1 MNSVGIDI
9 SKGRSMV
16 AVMRPF
22 GEVVISPFEVRHTD
36 SELSEL
42 ARQLK
47 SLNGETRVVME
58 ATGNYHAPVA
68 KLLHNAGLYVS
79 VINAKLVH
87 GYGNNDLRRVK
98 TDRKDAVKLANY
110 GLDRWLTLP
119 RYVPEEDTRLLLKNC
134 YRQYRQYSK
143 VQTVLKNNLISL
155 LDTVFPNVNRLFSSP
170 ARADGSE
177 KWVDFVAEFWH
188 CGCIC
193 ERSEK
198 AFVSKYQ
205 KWCKKHGYNF
215 GEEKAC
221 AIYAEASGH
230 IGVMPKSET
239 TKLLVEQAVS
249 QLRATSA
256 ALAALKHEMQAL
268 ASMLPEYPAVM
279 DMFGVGPTLGPQ
291 LIAEI
296 GDVRRFYSKKAL
308 VAYAG
313 LDAPPNDSG
322 DVTGRHKSMSKV
334 GASSLRR
341 TLFLVMSVYLQN
353 APLDEPVYQFMDKKR
368 TEGKPYRVYMMA
380 SANKFLRIYYA
391 TVKAYLESLEQTA

>member
-9 SKGRSMV
+9 SKGRSTV

-22 GEVVISPFEVRHTD
+22 GEVVISPFEVCHTD

-42 ARQLK
+42 ARRLK

-58 ATGNYHAPVA
+58 ATGNYHLPVA
-68 KLLHNAGLYVS
+68 QALHDAGLYVS
-79 VINAKLVH
+79 VVNAKLVH
-87 GYGNNDLRRVK
+87 GYGNNELRRVK

-119 RYVPEEDTRLLLKNC
+119 RYVPEEDTRLLLKSC

-155 LDTVFPNVNRLFSSP
+155 LDTTFPNANRLFNSP
-170 ARADGSE
+170 VRADGSE

-188 CGCIC
+188 CGCVC

-198 AFVSKYQ
+198 AFLNKYQ
-205 KWCKKHGYNF
+205 RWCRKNGYNF
-215 GEEKAC
+215 SEEKALY
-221 AIYAEASGH
+221 IYSEAGGH

-256 ALAALKHEMQAL
+256 ALATLRQEMQSL
-268 ASMLPEYPAVM
+268 ASQLPEYPVVM
-279 DMFGVGPTLGPQ
+279 EMFGVGPALGPQ
-291 LIAEI
+291 LMAEI

-313 LDAPPNDSG
+313 IDAPPNDSG
-322 DVTGRHKSMSKV
+322 DVTGRHKNMSKV

-341 TLFLVMSVYLQN
+341 TLFLVMSVYLQT
-353 APLDEPVYQFMDKKR
+353 APLDEPVYQFMDRKR
-368 TEGKPYRVYMMA
+368 AEGKPYRVYMMA

-391 TVKAYLESLEQTA
+391 TVKTYLDTLEQI

>member
-1 MNSVGIDI
+1 MNSVGIDV
-9 SKGRSMV
+9 SKGRSTV
-16 AVMRPF
+16 ATMRPF
-22 GEVVISPFEVRHTD
+22 GEVVISPFEVCHTD

-42 ARQLK
+42 ARRLK
-47 SLNGETRVVME
+47 SLDGETRVVME
-58 ATGNYHAPVA
+58 ATGNYHLPVA
-68 KLLHNAGLYVS
+68 QALHDAGLYVS
-79 VINAKLVH
+79 VVNAKLVH
-87 GYGNNDLRRVK
+87 GYGNNELRRVK
-98 TDRKDAVKLANY
+98 TDKKDAVKLANY

-119 RYVPEEDTRLLLKNC
+119 RYVPEEDTRLLLKSC

-155 LDTVFPNVNRLFSSP
+155 LDTTFPNANRLFNSP
-170 ARADGSE
+170 VRADGSE

-188 CGCIC
+188 CGCVC

-198 AFVSKYQ
+198 AFLNKYQ
-205 KWCKKHGYNF
+205 RWCRKNGYNF
-215 GEEKAC
+215 SEEKALY
-221 AIYAEASGH
+221 IYSEAGGH

-256 ALAALKHEMQAL
+256 ALATLRQEMQSL
-268 ASMLPEYPAVM
+268 ASQLPEYPVVM
-279 DMFGVGPTLGPQ
+279 EMFGVGPALGPQ
-291 LIAEI
+291 LMAEI

-313 LDAPPNDSG
+313 IDAPPNDSG
-322 DVTGRHKSMSKV
+322 DVTGRHKNMSKV

-341 TLFLVMSVYLQN
+341 TLFLVMSVYLQT
-353 APLDEPVYQFMDKKR
+353 APLDEPVYQFMDRKR
-368 TEGKPYRVYMMA
+368 AEGKPYRVYMMA

-391 TVKAYLESLEQTA
+391 TVKTYLDTLEQI

>member
-9 SKGRSMV
+9 SKGRSTV

-22 GEVVISPFEVRHTD
+22 GEVVISPFEVRHTG

-42 ARQLK
+42 AGRLK
-47 SLNGETRVVME
+47 SLDGEIRVVME

-68 KLLHNAGLYVS
+68 KLLHDAGLYVS
-79 VINAKLVH
+79 VVNAKLVH

-98 TDRKDAVKLANY
+98 TDKKDSVKLANY

-155 LDTVFPNVNRLFSSP
+155 LDTVFPNANRLFSSP
-170 ARADGSE
+170 IRGDGSE

-188 CGCIC
+188 CKCVC
-193 ERSEK
+193 ERSER
-198 AFVSKYQ
+198 AFINKYQ
-205 KWCKKHGYNF
+205 RWCRKHGYNF
-215 GEEKAC
+215 SETKAQTIH
-221 AIYAEASGH
+221 AVASGH

-239 TKLLVEQAVS
+239 TKLPVA

-256 ALAALKHEMQAL
+256 ALAALKHEMQTL
-268 ASMLPEYPAVM
+268 ASQLPEYPVVM

-368 TEGKPYRVYMMA
+368 AEGKPYLVYMMA
-380 SANKFLRIYYA
+380 SADKFLRIYYA
-391 TVKAYLESLEQTA
+391 TVKAYLESLEHTA

>member
-9 SKGRSMV
+9 SKGRSTV

-42 ARQLK
+42 ARRLK
-47 SLNGETRVVME
+47 SLDGETRVVME

-68 KLLHNAGLYVS
+68 WLLHDAGLYVS
-79 VINAKLVH
+79 VVNAKLVH
-87 GYGNNDLRRVK
+87 GYGNNDLRHVK

-119 RYVPEEDTRLLLKNC
+119 RYVPEEDTRLLLKSC

-155 LDTVFPNVNRLFSSP
+155 LDTTFPNANRLFNSP
-170 ARADGSE
+170 VRADGSE

-188 CGCIC
+188 CGCVC

-198 AFVSKYQ
+198 AFLNKYQ
-205 KWCKKHGYNF
+205 RWCRKNGYNF
-215 GEEKAC
+215 SEEKAL
-221 AIYAEASGH
+221 YMYSEAGGH

-256 ALAALKHEMQAL
+256 ALATLRQEMQSL
-268 ASMLPEYPAVM
+268 ASQLPEYPVVM
-279 DMFGVGPTLGPQ
+279 EMFGVGPALGPQ
-291 LIAEI
+291 LMAEI

-313 LDAPPNDSG
+313 IDAPPNDSG
-322 DVTGRHKSMSKV
+322 DVTGRHKNMSKV

-341 TLFLVMSVYLQN
+341 TLFLVMSVYLQT
-353 APLDEPVYQFMDKKR
+353 APLDEPVYQFMDRKR
-368 TEGKPYRVYMMA
+368 AEGKPYRVYMMA

-391 TVKAYLESLEQTA
+391 TVKTYLDTLEQI

>member
-9 SKGRSMV
+9 SKGRSTI

-22 GEVVISPFEVRHTD
+22 GEVIISPFEVRHTD

-68 KLLHNAGLYVS
+68 KLLHDAGLYVS

-143 VQTVLKNNLISL
+143 VQTILKNNLISL
-155 LDTVFPNVNRLFSSP
+155 LDTVFPNANRLFSSP
-170 ARADGSE
+170 IRGDGSE

-188 CGCIC
+188 CKCVC
-193 ERSEK
+193 EHSER
-198 AFVSKYQ
+198 AFINKYQ
-205 KWCKKHGYNF
+205 RWCRKNF
-215 GEEKAC
+215 SEAKAHT
-221 AIYAEASGH
+221 IHAEASGH

-239 TKLLVEQAVS
+239 TKLLVEQAVA

-256 ALAALKHEMQAL
+256 ALAALKREMQSL
-268 ASMLPEYPAVM
+268 ASMLPEYPVVM

-341 TLFLVMSVYLQN
+341 TLFLVMSVYLQRT
-353 APLDEPVYQFMDKKR
+353 PLDEPVYQFMDRKR

-391 TVKAYLESLEQTA
+391 TVKIYLESLEHTV

>member
-9 SKGRSMV
+9 SKGRSTV

-42 ARQLK
+42 ARRLK
-47 SLNGETRVVME
+47 SLDGETRVVME

-68 KLLHNAGLYVS
+68 WLLHDAGLYVS
-79 VINAKLVH
+79 VVNAKLVH
-87 GYGNNDLRRVK
+87 GYGNNDLRHVK

-119 RYVPEEDTRLLLKNC
+119 RYVPEEDTRLLLKSC

-155 LDTVFPNVNRLFSSP
+155 LDTTFPNANRLFNSP

-188 CGCIC
+188 CGCVC

-198 AFVSKYQ
+198 AFLNKYQ
-205 KWCKKHGYNF
+205 RWCRKNGYNF
-215 GEEKAC
+215 SEEKALY
-221 AIYAEASGH
+221 IYSEVGGH

-256 ALAALKHEMQAL
+256 ALATLRQEMQSL
-268 ASMLPEYPAVM
+268 AFQLPEYPVVM
-279 DMFGVGPTLGPQ
+279 EMFGVGPALGPQ
-291 LIAEI
+291 LMAEI

-313 LDAPPNDSG
+313 IDAPPNDSG
-322 DVTGRHKSMSKV
+322 DVTGRHKNMSKV

-341 TLFLVMSVYLQN
+341 TLFLVMSVYLQT
-353 APLDEPVYQFMDKKR
+353 APLDEPVYQFMDRKR
-368 TEGKPYRVYMMA
+368 AEGKPYRVYMMA

-391 TVKAYLESLEQTA
+391 TVKTYLDTLEQI

>member
-9 SKGRSMV
+9 SKGRSTV

-42 ARQLK
+42 ARRLK
-47 SLNGETRVVME
+47 SLDGETRVVME
-58 ATGNYHAPVA
+58 ATGNYHLPVA
-68 KLLHNAGLYVS
+68 QALHDAGLYVS
-79 VINAKLVH
+79 VVNAKLVH
-87 GYGNNDLRRVK
+87 GYGNNELRRVK

-119 RYVPEEDTRLLLKNC
+119 RYVPEEDTRLLLKSC

-155 LDTVFPNVNRLFSSP
+155 LDTTFPNANRLFNSP
-170 ARADGSE
+170 VRADGSE

-188 CGCIC
+188 CGCVC

-198 AFVSKYQ
+198 AFLNKYQ
-205 KWCKKHGYNF
+205 RWCRKNGYNF
-215 GEEKAC
+215 SEEKALY
-221 AIYAEASGH
+221 IYSEAGGH

-256 ALAALKHEMQAL
+256 ALATLRQEMQSL
-268 ASMLPEYPAVM
+268 ASQLPEYPVVM
-279 DMFGVGPTLGPQ
+279 EMFGVGPALGPQ
-291 LIAEI
+291 LMAEI

-313 LDAPPNDSG
+313 IDAPPNDSG
-322 DVTGRHKSMSKV
+322 DVTGRHKNMSKV

-341 TLFLVMSVYLQN
+341 TLFLVMSVYLQT
-353 APLDEPVYQFMDKKR
+353 APLDEPVYQFMDRKR
-368 TEGKPYRVYMMA
+368 AEGKPYRVYMMA

-391 TVKAYLESLEQTA
+391 TVKTYLDTLEQI

>member
-9 SKGRSMV
+9 SKGRSTV
-16 AVMRPF
+16 VVMRPF
-22 GEVVISPFEVRHTD
+22 GEVVISPFEVCHTG

-42 ARQLK
+42 AKRLK

-68 KLLHNAGLYVS
+68 KLLHDAGLYVS
-79 VINAKLVH
+79 VVNAKLVH
-87 GYGNNDLRRVK
+87 SYGNNDLRRVK

-119 RYVPEEDTRLLLKNC
+119 RYIPEEDTRLLLKNC
-134 YRQYRQYSK
+134 YRQYQQYSK

-155 LDTVFPNVNRLFSSP
+155 LDIVFPNANRLFGSP

-177 KWVDFVAEFWH
+177 KWVDFIAEFWH
-188 CGCIC
+188 CECVC
-193 ERSEK
+193 KRSEK
-198 AFVSKYQ
+198 AFLNKYQ
-205 KWCKKHGYNF
+205 RWCRKHGYHF
-215 GEEKAC
+215 SQEKAH
-221 AIYAEASGH
+221 AIYDEASEH
-230 IGVMPKSET
+230 IGILPKSET
-239 TKLLVEQAVS
+239 TKLLVAQAVS

-256 ALAALKHEMQAL
+256 SLAALKLEMQTL
-268 ASMLPEYPAVM
+268 ASKLPEYPAVM
-279 DMFGVGPTLGPQ
+279 EMFGVGPVLGPQ

-313 LDAPPNDSG
+313 IDAPPNDSG
-322 DVTGRHKSMSKV
+322 NVVGRHKSMSKI
-334 GASSLRR
+334 GTSSLRR
-341 TLFLVMSVYLQN
+341 TLFLVMSVYLQKS
-353 APLDEPVYQFMDKKR
+353 PPDEPVYQFMDRKR
-368 TEGKPYRVYMMA
+368 AEGKPYRVYMMA

-391 TVKAYLESLEQTA
+391 TVKAYLESLVRI